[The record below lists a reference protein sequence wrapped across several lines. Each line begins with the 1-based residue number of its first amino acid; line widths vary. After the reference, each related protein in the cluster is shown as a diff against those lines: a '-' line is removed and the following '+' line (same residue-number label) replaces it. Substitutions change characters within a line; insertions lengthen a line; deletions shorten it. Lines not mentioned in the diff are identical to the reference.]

1 VDIKIAYKILVR
13 KHEGKRPLGR
23 YEHRFEGGV
32 KLDTEAI
39 GYWEMNWIGS
49 GTGFSDFTKGKSFL
63 SSQVT
68 SQEGL
73 CPVVFISI
81 L

>member
-13 KHEGKRPLGR
+13 KCEGKRPLGR
-23 YEHRFEGGV
+23 SKHRLEGGIKMDSEDV
-32 KLDTEAI
+32 

-49 GTGFSDFTKGKSFL
+49 NTELSDYIKGKSFL